1 MELSL
6 DQFFGHIR
14 NWLPYTSLEMHNKI
28 GFYTDNFNLSKLNLL
43 KNDFKS
49 FLGFERS
56 RFLKRFSIEDI
67 NKAIL
72 KFNSDKEEKIVYEN
86 LLSDEKLDLIE
97 KLLCPNEFYACY
109 RFLDT
114 LIAEIE
120 DQQGSSIHDL
130 KTQLIKNENKYSKE
144 VNQSSSKTKKVQ
156 KEIILRPTS
165 FNDIFL
171 VPDWHDLI
179 NVLAK
184 LEPPLIDKDL
194 NFIGKKR
201 GGKGIICCWILTLI
215 NKGKINSSI
224 KRQFLAEVL
233 NKEIKNLNLGLD
245 GSTFS
250 KVNHRYD
257 TEWEEKLLKLANLL
271 P

>member
-6 DQFFGHIR
+6 DQFFFQIR
-14 NWLPYTSLEMHNKI
+14 HFLLYTSLELHNKI
-28 GFYTDNFNLSKLNLL
+28 GFYTDNFNLKKLELL
-43 KNDFKS
+43 KDDFEY
-49 FLGFERS
+49 FL
-56 RFLKRFSIEDI
+56 SIEKKNYRNTLSIEVI

-72 KFNSDKEEKIVYEN
+72 KFDSDKEAGIDYKN
-86 LLSDEKLDLIE
+86 LSYDEKLDFVVELSCQN
-97 KLLCPNEFYACY
+97 KFYTCY

-114 LIAEIE
+114 IIAEIKE
-120 DQQGSSIHDL
+120 QRGSSIHDL
-130 KTQLIKNENKYSKE
+130 KTQLIKNENKYTKE
-144 VNQSSSKTKKVQ
+144 VNQSSSKTKKDQ